1 MSTYC
6 FGTTS
11 SYYESKKQQG
21 LILTRKH
28 LCPTD
33 DLAAIDK
40 KGNPVTGRDGLPQWD
55 REKGR
60 YRTFAEQQEA
70 IKKYDTSRTL
80 PPNSIRAE
88 KEIDR
93 IIEKQA
99 AIVAA
104 LRLPDDPAA

>member
-11 SYYESKKQQG
+11 SYYAAKKQQG

-33 DLAAIDK
+33 DLVAIDK
-40 KGNPVTGRDGLPQWD
+40 KGTPVTGRDGLSQWD

-70 IKKYDTSRTL
+70 IKKYDTSKTL

-88 KEIDR
+88 KEID
-93 IIEKQA
+93 IIIDKQA

-104 LRLPDDPAA
+104 LRLPDHPAT

>member
-33 DLAAIDK
+33 DLVAIDK
-40 KGNPVTGRDGLPQWD
+40 KGNPVTGRKALSEWD
-55 REKGR
+55 KEKGR
-60 YRTFAEQQEA
+60 YRTFAEQQDA
-70 IKKYDTSRTL
+70 IKKYDSSRTL

-99 AIVAA
+99 AIVAV